1 MCSDISPTFQVL
13 RSFSPALQTCSAV
26 IDIAIVCDGS
36 NSIYPWSAVRNFLE
50 KFVEGLDVGPTK
62 TQVNFTHLNFSV

>member
-1 MCSDISPTFQVL
+1 MSLLGF
-13 RSFSPALQTCSAV
+13 PACSAV

-36 NSIYPWSAVRNFLE
+36 NSIYPWAAVRNFLE

-62 TQVNFTHLNFSV
+62 TQVIFAHLHFSV